1 MRPGRTALLAG
12 SLVLALSGCG
22 GPVGSASGPPSPDS
36 SAPLS
41 PSVPAAAGPSSAA
54 PSAPPPAVGAGPAVV
69 DPASV
74 PVPVSVAVPA
84 IGVASELVD
93 LGIAA
98 DGSAEVPVDYDLA
111 GWFSGGGRP
120 GSRGPT
126 VLLGH
131 VDSTA
136 GPAVFYALRDLAPGD
151 VVEVGVADGST
162 ARYAV
167 TGAEQVAKDEFPT
180 AAVFGATTEDVLRL
194 VTCTGEFDRGARS
207 YTDNLVVT
215 AERIG

>member
-1 MRPGRTALLAG
+1 MRPGRGALLAG
-12 SLVLALSGCG
+12 CLALALSGCG
-22 GPVGSASGPPSPDS
+22 GPVGSASGPPPSGA
-36 SAPLS
+36 SAPPS
-41 PSVPAAAGPSSAA
+41 PSVPATAPSSEA
-54 PSAPPPAVGAGPAVV
+54 PPAPPPAVGAAPAVV

-74 PVPVSVAVPA
+74 PAPVSVAVPA

-167 TGAEQVAKDEFPT
+167 TGSEQVAKDEFPT

-215 AERIG
+215 AERI